1 MSGSTNPEGDLE
13 WRAEHSSDWLY
24 EPEPWDDAD
33 PTHPDDALFT
43 LQSTGEAHSVA
54 AVALEGL
61 SVRTR
66 MMIADQYAAIAAI
79 LTDAAACPDP
89 WVGPD
94 PTLDPLW
101 RDPQDRSPAQ
111 VRAERRDVAERA
123 AVLDL
128 SVRLGLSEAMI
139 RRRAHDA
146 DTLRERCP
154 RTWAAFCSGGVSE
167 QNAGTAAQHAAT
179 LPAEAPESWAAF
191 DDAVEHAARTQSPGR
206 FRLRARIVRER
217 VHPEHIDVRHERAKA
232 DRTMWLTGE
241 PDGMATLSVFGSAVG
256 LHRSYRR
263 IDAQARH
270 LHAQPDEQRTLAQL
284 RADVAMD
291 LLLDGDAELAGTDA
305 RVDAGTVED
314 SGAGGV
320 SGAAGVSGMA
330 SGKAGAAAL
339 FATSEV
345 RDAAA
350 EAATDAGA
358 ASSTGVTP
366 CATCGHP
373 AAHTTAAAP
382 VRRRQDRVSVAIT
395 VPVMTLLGEG
405 DEPATLDGY
414 GPIDTETA
422 RRLAGEASSWV
433 RILTHPVTGTVLD
446 VDRKTYRVPKALRRW
461 LGVRDP
467 MCIGPGCM
475 RLARDCD
482 IDHRLDWQYGG
493 TTSDANLAPL
503 CHSHHVVKTKSKTM
517 LYRDETTGARWWVTP
532 THLTVPVEP
541 APF

>member
-1 MSGSTNPEGDLE
+1 MSESTHPEGDLE
-13 WRAEHSSDWLY
+13 ARAEHSLDWMY
-24 EPEPWDDAD
+24 EPDPWDDSD
-33 PTHPDDALFT
+33 PTHPDDALFA
-43 LQSTGEAHSVA
+43 LQSSGEAHTVA
-54 AVALEGL
+54 AVALEGITI
-61 SVRTR
+61 RAR
-66 MMIADQYAAIAAI
+66 MLVAEQYAAIA
-79 LTDAAACPDP
+79 TVVRDAAACPDP
-89 WVGPD
+89 WTGPD

-123 AVLDL
+123 AILDL

-154 RTWAAFCSGGVSE
+154 RTWAAFCSGAVPE
-167 QNAGTAAQHAAT
+167 QNVTTAAQHAAS
-179 LPAEAPESWAAF
+179 LPARSRESWAAF
-191 DDAVEHAARTQSPGR
+191 DDAIERAARTQSPGR
-206 FRLRARIVRER
+206 FRLRARIARER

-232 DRTMWLTGE
+232 DRTIWLSGD
-241 PDGMATLSVFGSAVG
+241 PDGMATLSVFNTAVE
-256 LHRSYRR
+256 LHQSYRR

-270 LHAQPDEQRTLAQL
+270 LQAQPGEQRTLAQL

-291 LLLDGDAELAGTDA
+291 LLLDGDDEAAGVRA
-305 RVDAGTVED
+305 GRVDAAVAD
-314 SGAGGV
+314 SG
-320 SGAAGVSGMA
+320 
-330 SGKAGAAAL
+330 
-339 FATSEV
+339 T
-345 RDAAA
+345 A
-350 EAATDAGA
+350 EAESDEVAIPEADSASDSPIASDAGIH
-358 ASSTGVTP
+358 SCP
-366 CATCGHP
+366 TCGHS
-373 AAHTTAAAP
+373 TTDAP
-382 VRRRQDRVSVAIT
+382 RSEPTRRRRDRASVAIT
-395 VPVMTLLGEG
+395 VPVMTLLGHS

-414 GPIDTETA
+414 GPIDTDTA

-446 VDRKTYRVPKALRRW
+446 VDRTTYRVPKALRRW

-467 MCIGPGCM
+467 MCISPGCT
-475 RLARDCD
+475 RLAQDCD

-493 TTSDANLAPL
+493 TTSDTNLAPL
-503 CHSHHVVKTKSKTM
+503 CRGHHVVKTKSKMM

>member
-1 MSGSTNPEGDLE
+1 MTDSTIPEVDLE
-13 WRAEHSSDWLY
+13 RRVEHSLDWMY
-24 EPEPWDDAD
+24 EPEAWQDAS
-33 PTHPDDALFT
+33 PPHPDDALFA
-43 LQSTGEAHSVA
+43 LQSSGEAHTIA
-54 AVALEGL
+54 AVALEGI
-61 SVRTR
+61 TIQAR
-66 MMIADQYAAIAAI
+66 MLIAEQYAAIAAVVR
-79 LTDAAACPDP
+79 DAAACPDP
-89 WVGPD
+89 WTGPD

-139 RRRAHDA
+139 RRRAHDT

-167 QNAGTAAQHAAT
+167 QNVTTAAQHAAT
-179 LPAEAPESWAAF
+179 LPSNSRESWAAF
-191 DDAVEHAARTQSPGR
+191 DDAIERAARAQSPGR
-206 FRLRARIVRER
+206 FRLRARIARER
-217 VHPEHIDVRHERAKA
+217 VHPEHIDARHERAKA
-232 DRTMWLTGE
+232 DRNVWLTAE
-241 PDGMATLSVFGSAVG
+241 PDGMATISVFGTAVE
-256 LHRSYRR
+256 LHQSYRR

-270 LHAQPDEQRTLAQL
+270 LQTQPGEERTLAQL
-284 RADVAMD
+284 RADVATD
-291 LLLDGDAELAGTDA
+291 LLLDGDDETAG
-305 RVDAGTVED
+305 
-314 SGAGGV
+314 SGAGV
-320 SGAAGVSGMA
+320 DAVTAEPST
-330 SGKAGAAAL
+330 
-339 FATSEV
+339 TSE
-345 RDAAA
+345 A
-350 EAATDAGA
+350 E
-358 ASSTGVTP
+358 V
-366 CATCGHP
+366 P
-373 AAHTTAAAP
+373 AAP
-382 VRRRQDRVSVAIT
+382 RRRDRVSVAIT
-395 VPVMTLLGEG
+395 VPVLTLLGES

-446 VDRKTYRVPKALRRW
+446 VDRTTYRVPNALRRW

-467 MCIGPGCM
+467 MCISPGCT

-493 TTSDANLAPL
+493 TTSETNLAPL
-503 CHSHHVVKTKSKTM
+503 CHGHHVVKTKTKMM